1 MRWRGR
7 ARPNR
12 FKRPRIGAAAAGVSE
27 GDRRAESVSSDQQQ
41 QSAAGGIP
49 IGVRRWVAT
58 AAERRRALERQL
70 LAGPLTPA
78 AREKL
83 ERWLHNLEARE
94 AWQAARLEHTV
105 AVKQLL
111 IEALRGGDQQEA
123 VPREAEPVAP
133 PRRRR
138 RALAPD
144 GED

>member
-1 MRWRGR
+1 VRWRGR

-27 GDRRAESVSSDQQQ
+27 ADRSAESRSSDQQ

-83 ERWLHNLEARE
+83 ERWLRNLEARE
-94 AWQAARLEHTV
+94 AWQSARLEHTV

-123 VPREAEPVAP
+123 RPREAEGVAR

>member
-1 MRWRGR
+1 L
-7 ARPNR
+7 
-12 FKRPRIGAAAAGVSE
+12 KRPRIGAAAPGASE
-27 GDRRAESVSSDQQQ
+27 PDRRVESAPSDQQQ
-41 QSAAGGIP
+41 QSAAGETP

-83 ERWLHNLEARE
+83 ERWLNNLQARE
-94 AWQAARLEHTV
+94 AWQVARLDHTV

-111 IEALRGGDQQEA
+111 IEALRAGNEPE
-123 VPREAEPVAP
+123 VPPPEAEPVAR